1 MSEHVFAVPTEL
13 FVEKIHTNDNFIKIN
28 FTQFI
33 EVLEYGDFFER
44 NKIEDDTSFKQI
56 IPYIVFKNG
65 KDQFLVLKRTENQG
79 EKRLHNLISLG
90 IGGHINKRDEG
101 YTKEQTFFNGMDR
114 EINEELWLSHSAKYV
129 YKGIIRDNSEDVSNV
144 HIGVLFEGYVEYA
157 EIKEVDNFESTWLT
171 KSEIEKLENVKLETW
186 AKITLENI

>member
-1 MSEHVFAVPTEL
+1 MAF
-13 FVEKIHTNDNFIKIN
+13 
-28 FTQFI
+28 
-33 EVLEYGDFFER
+33 
-44 NKIEDDTSFKQI
+44 
-56 IPYIVFKNG
+56 
-65 KDQFLVLKRTENQG
+65 
-79 EKRLHNLISLG
+79 SL
-90 IGGHINKRDEG
+90 
-101 YTKEQTFFNGMDR
+101 
-114 EINEELWLSHSAKYV
+114 SKYV